1 MAKWKT
7 LQGLT
12 DEAGL
17 LRFRAFAIVVGLT
30 ALAAGPVMAV
40 AAVVP
45 QPIVL
50 PVLSLGALCVA
61 GVTALT
67 AYLRRARGRREHVAL
82 WDIACAFTLV
92 GCAAAMLSK
101 PIHVAQLFGVATPQ

>member
-1 MAKWKT
+1 MEKWKA

-17 LRFRAFAIVVGLT
+17 LRFRAFAIVAGLIV
-30 ALAAGPVMAV
+30 LAAGPVMAV
-40 AAVVP
+40 AALVP

-50 PVLSLGALCVA
+50 PTLSLAALCVA
-61 GVTALT
+61 GIAALT
-67 AYLRRARGRREHVAL
+67 AYLRQARGHREQAAL
-82 WDIACAFTLV
+82 WDVACAFTFV

-101 PIHVAQLFGVATPQ
+101 PIHVAQLFGVATPH